1 MDQKVSIIKTL
12 VYHDIFQYPLTAEE
26 IRSYLISSRIKIPH
40 LQKQLKVLMKKGK
53 IESSKGYYF
62 LKNKKSSAAIR
73 ISRQKNS
80 INKFKK
86 ANFYAKI
93 LKLVPLIQMV
103 AVSGALAMGNSHKR
117 DDIDLVIIAKTR
129 TLWTTRLFATFLLFP
144 FKRKPGSKK
153 TDNRACLNLFLDE
166 SDLKINPQ
174 NIYLAHEIC
183 QMKPLW
189 SRDNTYSRFIAA
201 NSWVF
206 KYLPNWEPSL
216 TVIPAPAS
224 PSPRLRQVGAGAKR
238 GEKAEIR
245 NSRGVPKKALV
256 VSRLALVAEIFA
268 KKFQLFYM
276 RKKISTERIREHQ
289 LFFHP
294 SNTQEKTLKE
304 YQKRISSLVSK

>member
-1 MDQKVSIIKTL
+1 MNQKVSILKTL
-12 VYHDIFQYPLTAEE
+12 AYHDIFQYPLTAEE

-103 AVSGALAMGNSHKR
+103 AVSGALAMENSRKK
-117 DDIDLVIIAKTR
+117 DDIDLIIVTQKG

-174 NIYLAHEIC
+174 NIYQAHEIC
-183 QMKPLW
+183 QMKHLW
-189 SRDNTYSRFIAA
+189 SRDKTYSRFIQA
-201 NSWVF
+201 NKWVF
-206 KYLPNWEPSL
+206 KYLPNWKASSVVDLQSSDSTIQRLNDL
-216 TVIPAPAS
+216 TINQQPVS
-224 PSPRLRQVGAGAKR
+224 FVVKRLEALAKW
-238 GEKAEIR
+238 G
-245 NSRGVPKKALV
+245 
-256 VSRLALVAEIFA
+256 
-268 KKFQLFYM
+268 QLFYM
-276 RKKISTERIREHQ
+276 KKKISTERIGEHQ